1 MTKVL
6 AKYYAE
12 VDGYE
17 GDHLVEIL
25 AHKGN
30 MFTVRT
36 NGKEYEV
43 DYDAGAQNLHSFII
57 NNMSYGVEI
66 SQKRNEYDI
75 IRGADFFHVEIFDE
89 MKKYMKERVT
99 KQFQGRQVINTMM
112 PGLIMKVFVE
122 PGQHVK
128 AGDPLLILEAMKME
142 NEIKAQKDGVVQ
154 QVFVQAEQ
162 VVAANDKLVII
173 E

>member
-6 AKYYAE
+6 AKYFAE

-17 GDHLVEIL
+17 GDNLVEIV
-25 AHKGN
+25 AQKGN
-30 MFTVRT
+30 IFTIRL

-43 DYDAGAQNLHSFII
+43 DYDAGAQNLYSFII

-66 SQKRNEYDI
+66 SQKHNEYDI
-75 IRGADFFHVEIFDE
+75 IRGADFFHVEILDE

-99 KQFQGRQVINTMM
+99 KQLQGRQVITTMM
-112 PGLIMKVFVE
+112 PGLILKVFVE
-122 PGQHVK
+122 PGQAVK

-154 QVFVQAEQ
+154 QVFVQANQ
-162 VVAANDKLVII
+162 VVAANDKLAII